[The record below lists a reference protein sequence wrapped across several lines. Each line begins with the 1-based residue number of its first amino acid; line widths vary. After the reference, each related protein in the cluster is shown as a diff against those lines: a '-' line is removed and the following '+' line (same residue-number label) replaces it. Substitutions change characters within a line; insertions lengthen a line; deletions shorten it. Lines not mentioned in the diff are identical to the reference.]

1 MKTIHPKIVQWC
13 LILTCSLFGI
23 SANANSGFIPL
34 PLITP
39 PPPSYNFSHLDTQ
52 SIKDFDK
59 FFNKKN
65 INYVNKNNIIEP
77 SYKNPGKNNPAVVI
91 ISEYSP
97 LEQYF
102 YFETLRQL
110 KDSGF
115 YIFLLNVNVSAVKE
129 KSSADFER
137 ERESFFNASAQAYLA
152 LEMLAEHPAIDPG
165 RIGVFG
171 ISAGGVVSRML
182 MDARVWSALARPNSQ
197 PFAVHVD
204 YSDQCHTFFEVFQTT
219 GAPLLTFRSE
229 LTAKVDRSRCMES
242 EAQLSQ
248 GGSPVDVYG
257 LIKNNA
263 YGDAKTAATP
273 PSEAASKSCLPKN
286 DYQDLAGKVPVSTRL
301 ASSDHT
307 EHDEYCVEAY
317 QRKNYSTWQYFYNRK
332 LFQTLDEYLGH

>member
-1 MKTIHPKIVQWC
+1 MQTIHPKMVQWC
-13 LILTCSLFGI
+13 LFLICSLFLI
-23 SANANSGFIPL
+23 SAKANSGFIPL

-39 PPPSYNFSHLDTQ
+39 PPPKLNISHLDTK
-52 SIKDFDK
+52 SIADFEK
-59 FFNKKN
+59 FFNKTN
-65 INYVNKNNIIEP
+65 IIYVNKNNIIEP
-77 SYKNPGKNNPAVVI
+77 SYKNPGKKNPAVVI

-115 YIFLLNVNVSAVKE
+115 YVFLLNVNVSPVKD

-137 ERESFFNASAQAYLA
+137 ERESFFNATAQAYLA
-152 LEMLAEHPAIDPG
+152 LEMLAEHPSIDPG

-171 ISAGGVVSRML
+171 LSAGGVVSRML
-182 MDARVWSALARPNSQ
+182 MDARLWSTLARPNSQ

-204 YSDQCHTFFEVFQTT
+204 YSEQCHAFFEVLRTT
-219 GAPLLTFRSE
+219 GAPLLTFRSA
-229 LTAKVDRSRCMES
+229 LSPKVDRTECMES

-248 GGSPVDVYG
+248 GGSSVDVFG
-257 LIKNNA
+257 LIRNNA
-263 YGDAKTAATP
+263 YGEGKTAEVWSP
-273 PSEAASKSCLPKN
+273 EAASKSCLAKH

-307 EHDEYCVEAY
+307 EHDEYCVQANY
-317 QRKNYSTWQYFYNRK
+317 RKSYSTWQYFYNRK
-332 LFQTLDEYLGH
+332 LFQTLDEYLRH